1 MYITFGKTSNFQ
13 LFFHEI
19 YEACLQPSC
28 LIFGGVTYT
37 QKEVWLNMTACKPF
51 Q

>member
-1 MYITFGKTSNFQ
+1 MYITFDKTGHSQ

-19 YEACLQPSC
+19 YEACLQQSC

-37 QKEVWLNMTACKPF
+37 QKEV
-51 Q
+51 